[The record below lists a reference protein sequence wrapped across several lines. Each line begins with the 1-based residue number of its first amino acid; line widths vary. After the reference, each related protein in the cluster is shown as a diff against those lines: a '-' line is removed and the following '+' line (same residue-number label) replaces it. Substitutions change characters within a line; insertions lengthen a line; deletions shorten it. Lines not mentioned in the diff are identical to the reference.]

1 MSSQSFMPLTDL
13 ERDALAE
20 LSNISMARAASSLR
34 QMIKNEVLL
43 AVPSVEIL
51 TSAEA
56 STLVAKPDNAKL
68 VAVLEGQSDREA
80 AAPARLR
87 RYRRVNDRM
96 FRR

>member
-1 MSSQSFMPLTDL
+1 MTSQSFIPLTDL

-51 TSAEA
+51 TSAAA
-56 STLVAKPDNAKL
+56 SD
-68 VAVLEGQSDREA
+68 
-80 AAPARLR
+80 
-87 RYRRVNDRM
+87 
-96 FRR
+96 FRRKTRQRETGCSAAGFRWGLLWSGAADLS